1 MQHPSS
7 PPAGR
12 SHMKSVAFSRQSCQ
26 RFQVLLYI
34 AMFFAVQ
41 ITLAYPSTHLTC
53 SGGVEKRYFFTVCAV
68 FKNEAVNMH
77 EWISHYLLEG
87 ADHIFLVDNGSSD
100 MFMTS
105 VQPFIDSGQVTVMI
119 NHKQHAQQEILDHYI
134 LPILNVTEW
143 MLNVD
148 LDEIVYAVEGST
160 SEVLSTIPCSIATIS
175 VPWKMFGSSGHKQ
188 HPSGSLVKNFQRRS
202 SAMKSANFKAF
213 FRSSV
218 TTKFHIHNAE
228 VRGETLTLEIGT
240 DCINNDGC
248 VRAMHAGIM
257 TAANVLQLNHY
268 AIQSLQWFVKTKMSR
283 GDATTAETDNV
294 RTFGYFESY
303 DAGSNQVEDAEL
315 YLKHQNF
322 YDSL

>member
-1 MQHPSS
+1 M
-7 PPAGR
+7 R
-12 SHMKSVAFSRQSCQ
+12 SVAFSRQSCQ

-34 AMFFAVQ
+34 ATFFALQ
-41 ITLAYPSTHLTC
+41 ITSAYPSTHLTC

-105 VQPFIDSGQVTVMI
+105 VQPFIDSGQVTVMV

-202 SAMKSANFKAF
+202 SAIKSANFKAF

-228 VRGETLTLEIGT
+228 VRGKTLTLEIGT
-240 DCINNDGC
+240 DCINNEGC

-315 YLKHQNF
+315 YLKHRNF